1 MRESDRQEQE
11 AGMSG
16 FWHRY
21 RLLIV
26 VALIGAAIIGW
37 LAVSKGM
44 AVRQA
49 EQAAAA
55 QRAAWVTEIE
65 AREADMQKQSLQTF
79 AIPLAWAIRRELMAG
94 NLDQVD
100 QYASELVKQTGFE
113 EVVVAK
119 ADGVVA
125 VASDRKNIG
134 IPFDSLYPA
143 RYLTADQIDVEETSP
158 GRWQVFVPIMG
169 LNARLGTVAIDYTT
183 QPAVPQASP

>member
-1 MRESDRQEQE
+1 MNESGRAEQE

-37 LAVSKGM
+37 QVVSKGM
-44 AVRQA
+44 AVRQV

-55 QRAAWVTEIE
+55 QRAAWVKEIE
-65 AREADMQKQSLQTF
+65 SREAGMTKQSLQTF
-79 AIPLAWAIRRELMAG
+79 AVPLAWAIRRELIAG

-100 QYASELVKQTGFE
+100 QYASELVKLGGFE
-113 EVVVAK
+113 QVVVAK

-125 VASDRKNIG
+125 VASDRKNLG
-134 IPFDSLYPA
+134 VAFDSLYPA
-143 RYLTADQIDVEETSP
+143 RYLTTDQIDVEETTP
-158 GRWQVFVPIMG
+158 GRWQVFVPVMG

-183 QPAVPQASP
+183 QTAAPASP

>member
-1 MRESDRQEQE
+1 MNETGIEEQE
-11 AGMSG
+11 TGMSG

-26 VALIGAAIIGW
+26 VALIGTAIIGW
-37 LAVSKGM
+37 LVVSKGM

-65 AREADMQKQSLQTF
+65 AREAGMTKQSLQTF
-79 AIPLAWAIRRELMAG
+79 AIPLAWAVRRELMAD

-100 QYASELVKQTGFE
+100 QYVSELVKQTGFE
-113 EVVVAK
+113 QVVVAK

-125 VASDRKNIG
+125 VASDRKNLG
-134 IPFDSLYPA
+134 IRFDSLYPV
-143 RYLTADQIDVEETSP
+143 RYLTTEQIDVEETTP
-158 GRWQVFVPIMG
+158 GRWQVFIPIMG

-183 QPAVPQASP
+183 QPAAPDASP